1 MSAKRAEVILGSD
14 NYFYWEFVMRM
25 TLARKGLLA
34 HIQMVK
40 PEAEMTEAWVI
51 NDMKALGL
59 IAQGIAVE
67 HHTKI
72 RSATT
77 AIQAWITLREF
88 YNRTTMHNRHL
99 DKFDELIVG
108 LQSLGEPIDEARQLV
123 VLLSSLPAEY
133 EIIASI
139 VENTKD
145 VTLIE
150 VKEKLLKE
158 YERQDKKEA
167 TERALKATTHG
178 IKSKN
183 ARFDK
188 SGRNNGRKDNI
199 SRKRSGFKGK
209 CFNCD
214 KFGHMKRDCPDFK
227 GPGKNEEDAV
237 FASGESRSSGWLIDS
252 GATAHMTPH
261 REDLFDYK
269 NLVTSIEVTIADGK
283 KIRVV
288 GTGSVRLTGIDGKR
302 IRMLDVLHI
311 PGLDRRLLS
320 VGKLAERGLNVEFER
335 TSCIIWNKK
344 QAIASGKKVGKA
356 YILEC
361 QQETAQ
367 YVEYSDVDSNYDL
380 WHARMGHLNKDALE
394 KTQRVTTGIPITNF
408 KTKALCSGCLKGKQT
423 VTQFPSHSQTKTSRV
438 LELVHTDVMGP
449 MKTRSKGGAKYVLTF
464 VDDYSNGEGAS
475 SVYVLTTALSL

>member
-1 MSAKRAEVILGSD
+1 
-14 NYFYWEFVMRM
+14 MRM
-25 TLARKGLLA
+25 TLARKGLLS

-88 YNRTTMHNRHL
+88 YNRTTMHNRVAMTRRLHDFKMDDGVTMTQHL
-99 DKFDELIVG
+99 DKFDQLIVG

-123 VLLSSLPAEY
+123 VLLSSLPAED

-139 VENTKD
+139 VENAKD
-145 VTLIE
+145 VTHIE

-188 SGRNNGRKDNI
+188 SERNNGRKDNI
-199 SRKRSGFKGK
+199 SRKQSGFKGK

-227 GPGKNEEDAV
+227 GLAKMKWTLFSLPG
-237 FASGESRSSGWLIDS
+237 
-252 GATAHMTPH
+252 
-261 REDLFDYK
+261 
-269 NLVTSIEVTIADGK
+269 
-283 KIRVV
+283 RV
-288 GTGSVRLTGIDGKR
+288 D
-302 IRMLDVLHI
+302 H
-311 PGLDRRLLS
+311 
-320 VGKLAERGLNVEFER
+320 
-335 TSCIIWNKK
+335 
-344 QAIASGKKVGKA
+344 Q
-356 YILEC
+356 
-361 QQETAQ
+361 
-367 YVEYSDVDSNYDL
+367 
-380 WHARMGHLNKDALE
+380 
-394 KTQRVTTGIPITNF
+394 
-408 KTKALCSGCLKGKQT
+408 
-423 VTQFPSHSQTKTSRV
+423 
-438 LELVHTDVMGP
+438 
-449 MKTRSKGGAKYVLTF
+449 GG
-464 VDDYSNGEGAS
+464 
-475 SVYVLTTALSL
+475 